1 MISTATMS
9 AYQWCWWCPLL
20 VGCSIFQF
28 LHFAVVNEVTTYY
41 IDVSQLNEK
50 CSCCIECTLSE
61 QCFFECF
68 VVMWRT
74 QFKCVCVCHVSDI
87 IFRWQNNNFLYLQR
101 FQFRH
106 IHNFIRV
113 RPSTFLYFINW
124 KSISDESKESENHLI
139 ISILCFW
146 TNAFLLR
153 LSHQLQINYRAFA
166 LLAISK
172 QIQIVKEVEEN
183 K

>member
-1 MISTATMS
+1 MHISDAGGALSWSGAQSFNFYILLWLMRLLRITLMCHNWMKS
-9 AYQWCWWCPLL
+9 A
-20 VGCSIFQF
+20 
-28 LHFAVVNEVTTYY
+28 AVVSNVRCQNS
-41 IDVSQLNEK
+41 V
-50 CSCCIECTLSE
+50 
-61 QCFFECF
+61 FFECF

>member
-1 MISTATMS
+1 M
-9 AYQWCWWCPLL
+9 Y
-20 VGCSIFQF
+20 
-28 LHFAVVNEVTTYY
+28 AVRTV
-41 IDVSQLNEK
+41 
-50 CSCCIECTLSE
+50 
-61 QCFFECF
+61 FFECF

-74 QFKCVCVCHVSDI
+74 QFKCVCVCDVSDI

-172 QIQIVKEVEEN
+172 RIQIVKEVEEN
-183 K
+183 EQRNRNSAQFKHGYRMWIATAAFVGRFFVGIGKISNAQLARPR